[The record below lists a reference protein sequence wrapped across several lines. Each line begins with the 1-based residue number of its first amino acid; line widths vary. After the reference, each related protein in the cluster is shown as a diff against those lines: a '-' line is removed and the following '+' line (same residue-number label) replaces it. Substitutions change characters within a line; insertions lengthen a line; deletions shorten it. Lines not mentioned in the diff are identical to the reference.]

1 MMQGIYFLQGISRQ
15 AHMQS
20 LQRSL
25 NELDKSLLYINIIE
39 AVRME
44 HPGMGIRC
52 MYDMIQPDG
61 IGRDA
66 FICLGLESGYRLK
79 YAVKYTRTTYST
91 KSNKYFN
98 LLTNKIFN
106 GINQVWSSDITYY
119 HFEGHFY
126 YIVLIMDVY
135 SRHILGYSIA
145 NNMRAENNITALKM
159 ALKTRGIDNYHNRLI
174 HHSDRGTQYAS
185 DAYTEELKDR
195 GIEVSMCK
203 EVYENTHIERLNDTI
218 KNQYLNRW
226 VISGIKELHKK
237 LSQTI
242 YSYNNTRPHASLNK
256 IPPIQFE
263 KILNNK
269 PISKRETMKIYTDQK
284 HDERQKIMQLSLNKT
299 L

>member
-1 MMQGIYFLQGISRQ
+1 MKAIYFLCGISRQ
-15 AHMQS
+15 GHMQS

-25 NELDKSLLYINIIE
+25 NELDKSLLYINMIE
-39 AVRME
+39 DVRRE

-52 MYDMIQPDG
+52 MYDMLQPGD

-79 YAVKYTRTTYST
+79 YAVKHTRTTYSI

-106 GINQVWSSDITYY
+106 DINQVWSSDITYY
-119 HFEGHFY
+119 FFEGRFY

-135 SRHILGYSIA
+135 SRHILGYSLA
-145 NNMRAENNITALKM
+145 NNMRAENNLEALKM
-159 ALKTRGIDNYHNRLI
+159 ALKTRGIDDYHKTLI

-185 DAYTEELKDR
+185 DVYTDELRAK
-195 GIEVSMCK
+195 GIEISMCR

-218 KNQYLNRW
+218 KNQYLSRW
-226 VISGIKELHKK
+226 VITGIKELRLK
-237 LSQTI
+237 LTQTI
-242 YSYNNTRPHASLNK
+242 KSYNNTRLHKSLK
-256 IPPIQFE
+256 KMSPVQFE
-263 KILNNK
+263 KILENIPLNE
-269 PISKRETMKIYTDQK
+269 RNTMRIYTDQK
-284 HDERQKIMQLSLNKT
+284 QDERQKLLQLSLNQN